1 MAHYT
6 KMQQNNVRKFRA
18 SKTEN
23 LMLLYFWDAGDIF
36 RSKADIKEKLE
47 AAENQIFFV
56 NIPSG
61 GVCPDN
67 TSFSK
72 ANFNFSF
79 FKVS

>member
-1 MAHYT
+1 
-6 KMQQNNVRKFRA
+6 MQQNNVRKFRT

-23 LMLLYFWDAGDIF
+23 LMLLYFWHAGVVF
-36 RSKADIKEKLE
+36 LSKADIKSKLE
-47 AAENQIFFV
+47 TASNQIFFV